1 MKRKGARDI
10 RCGSERRSISI
21 STSLWCARCT
31 AAFFQTHGCP
41 QNSHVARRSKDPAFT
56 DTVSCELRIGLQC
69 AQQNTCLVLAIA
81 QCFMRVI
88 MLSQQDLWEQAH
100 AVWRKDSM
108 QYLWCFPPAYL
119 HSVHC
124 AIILFHLMSI
134 FYVLPKISR
143 LPQVE
148 FQGCL
153 ALI

>member
-1 MKRKGARDI
+1 MWI
-10 RCGSERRSISI
+10 R
-21 STSLWCARCT
+21 
-31 AAFFQTHGCP
+31 AAFHFSLMRATHGCP

-124 AIILFHLMSI
+124 AIILFHLMSTFYSCSSKI
-134 FYVLPKISR
+134 FTAASGWVTGVFSTNLGEYPIQTLDVQNLS
-143 LPQVE
+143 V
-148 FQGCL
+148 
-153 ALI
+153 